1 MCFSPARVI
10 TENIQKINM
19 MGGNQM
25 FGPLDKMFD
34 LDGNGRLDTLEKAGR
49 AAFLT
54 HMLEEEEKKRKNK
67 EDEDDD

>member
-1 MCFSPARVI
+1 
-10 TENIQKINM
+10 
-19 MGGNQM
+19 M

-49 AAFLT
+49 PAFPT
-54 HMLEEEEKKRKNK
+54 HMLEEEEKKRKNNK